1 MLQQNLDSG
10 VDGTCEMYS
19 AISVLHPPLSAGL
32 RYTHRALAKQLG
44 AQFLLYG
51 QGALLTDNIHPDEN
65 TSDAAV
71 GATDMDDD
79 DDVDMLGDMDD
90 IDKSDIAQVLLLCAA
105 VV

>member
-1 MLQQNLDSG
+1 MHR
-10 VDGTCEMYS
+10 YS
-19 AISVLHPPLSAGL
+19 AVSIWHPPLSAGL
-32 RYTHRALAKQLG
+32 CCTHRALAKQLG
-44 AQFLLYG
+44 AQFLLYDH
-51 QGALLTDNIHPDEN
+51 GALLTDNIQPDEN